1 VRPCGVPRERHQSA
15 SNSVSTTDD
24 PSSRAPVETRSSE
37 AVCRAPWEN
46 PPAFAFQIRFGP
58 AFPRSP
64 KKTPDHLA
72 VIRPPTAARLTAR
85 CRLRARRLPTRVGTT
100 LNRAFTRGGEERC
113 CLFGRATAPS
123 KGPSDTSLGATCR
136 ELPEQPVP
144 VAWACSRRRR
154 VNVTRLSRPE
164 VPSTG
169 GDRPSALSSD
179 PAERCPRWPAGQPP
193 HAFIEVREP
202 STRPL
207 GRSLS

>member
-136 ELPEQPVP
+136 ALPEQH
-144 VAWACSRRRR
+144 VACRVGLFSPATRQRHPPFQARGAFHRRRPTER
-154 VNVTRLSRPE
+154 PFERPGGALPTLAGGAAAARFHRGSRT
-164 VPSTG
+164 V
-169 GDRPSALSSD
+169 D
-179 PAERCPRWPAGQPP
+179 
-193 HAFIEVREP
+193 
-202 STRPL
+202 
-207 GRSLS
+207 